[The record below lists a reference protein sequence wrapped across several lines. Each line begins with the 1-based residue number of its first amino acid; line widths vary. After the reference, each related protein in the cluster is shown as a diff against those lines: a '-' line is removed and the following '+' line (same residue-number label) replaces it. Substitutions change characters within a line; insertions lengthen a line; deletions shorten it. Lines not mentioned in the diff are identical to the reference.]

1 MLFNHVNC
9 ILKVQFTWIM
19 IDRILESTVLQSLEF
34 FPAVGILGP
43 RQVGK
48 TTLVKSLMTQLHQ
61 SSVYFDLEIAEDYET
76 LVNNTTW
83 VIDNNQDKTI
93 VIDEIQRYLPLLP
106 QLRGLIDRNRKAGR
120 FILLGSASPIFLQKS
135 SESLAGRVAYHELS
149 PIGYFEMMKSN
160 IDKNTHWL
168 RGGFPNALL
177 APKENLW
184 SQWQQNFIKTYV
196 EQDLANLGMS
206 NQATITNNFLRM
218 ISHIHGSLL
227 NYSMLGNSLGLTH
240 TTVQRYVAI
249 LEQAYLIRR
258 LEPWFVNMSKRI
270 VKSPKVYIRDSG
282 NLHYLHNIR
291 SFTDLT
297 QNPISGASWEGY
309 VIEQITQ
316 HLQDGIQA
324 YFYRTSNGAEMDLV
338 LVKGLKPVVSIEI
351 KLSIVPALKRGTTE
365 AVNDLMTDYNFVVTP
380 EGGNKP
386 IKPKWML
393 CNLEEVLGQLKDLG
407 LI

>member
-1 MLFNHVNC
+1 
-9 ILKVQFTWIM
+9 M
-19 IDRILESTVLQSLEF
+19 IKRILEATVLQSLDF

-48 TTLVKSLMTQLHQ
+48 TTLVKSLMNQLNQ

-83 VIDNNQDKTI
+83 VIDNNQYKTI

-149 PIGYFEMMKSN
+149 PIGYSEMKQTN
-160 IDKNTHWL
+160 ITENTHWL
-168 RGGFPNALL
+168 RGGFPDALL
-177 APKENLW
+177 APTDIFW

-196 EQDLANLGMS
+196 EQDLANLGMP
-206 NQATITNNFLRM
+206 NQASITNNFLRM

-227 NYSMLGNSLGLTH
+227 NYSMIGNSLGLTH
-240 TTVQRYVAI
+240 TTVQRYVDI
-249 LEQAYLIRR
+249 LEQAFLVRR

-270 VKSPKVYIRDSG
+270 VKSSKIYIRDSG

-291 SFTDLT
+291 SFSDLT
-297 QNPISGASWEGY
+297 QNPVAGASWEGY
-309 VIEQITQ
+309 VIEQIIQ
-316 HLQDGIQA
+316 QLKDGIQP
-324 YFYRTSNGAEMDLV
+324 YFYRTTNGAEMDLV
-338 LVKGLKPVVSIEI
+338 LVKGLKPIVSIEI
-351 KLSIVPALKRGTTE
+351 KLSLTPALKRGSTE
-365 AVNDLMTDYNFVVTP
+365 SVNDLMTEHNFVVTP
-380 EGGNKP
+380 AGGNMPLKP
-386 IKPKWML
+386 NWIH
-393 CNLEEVLGQLKDLG
+393 CNLKEVLGQLAALDL
-407 LI
+407 I